1 MVKKKITLK
10 DVSLKCGF
18 SVNTVSRVLRGD
30 SCFSE
35 ETKLA
40 IREAAAELG
49 YIKNSAASSLSSGKS
64 NTVAIIVNSVQNPHF
79 NNMLFVMEKQLQ
91 NFGYDTMIFCTQ
103 NEIAMG
109 TQKVQAAISH
119 SVDGILYF
127 PFCNDAEIINYMEQ
141 NHVPYVLLDRWV
153 QGITAD
159 TARCDDELG
168 GYLAGEH
175 LISLGHRS
183 FLYVGG
189 PEINSSHWDR
199 LAGFRRS
206 LQNYNISWDS
216 VRMITWE
223 EMETALQEGMCFQLL
238 QPLNYTAIVCFNDEL
253 AYHIMNVARGKNIRI
268 PEDLSLIGFDHIHEF
283 LPYLPSLTSISEY
296 GGSVAKSA
304 VDCLIRRIKEPD
316 ADKKVCVL
324 PVRVFDEGTT
334 AAPEGEPGIHRPI

>member
-1 MVKKKITLK
+1 MGEKKITLK
-10 DVSLKCGF
+10 DISQKCGF

-30 SCFSE
+30 TCFAE
-35 ETKLA
+35 QTRMIIQK
-40 IREAAAELG
+40 AAEELG
-49 YIKNSAASSLSSGKS
+49 YIKNNSASSLSSGKS

-79 NNMLFVMEKQLQ
+79 SDMVFVMEKQLQ
-91 NFGYDTMIFCTQ
+91 KFGYDTMIFCTQ
-103 NEIAMG
+103 NEITMG

-127 PFCNDAEIINYMEQ
+127 PFCNDAEIINYMEK

-175 LISLGHRS
+175 MISLGHRS

-199 LAGFRRS
+199 LAGFQRALRT
-206 LQNYNISWDS
+206 YGISYDR
-216 VRMITWE
+216 VRIVKWE
-223 EMETALQEGMCFQLL
+223 EMEQALRENMLFQLL
-238 QPLNYTAIVCFNDEL
+238 QPLNYTAIVCFNDEM
-253 AYHIMNVARGKNIRI
+253 AYYIMNTLRAKNIRI
-268 PEDLSLIGFDHIHEF
+268 PEDMSLIGFDHVYAF
-283 LPYLPSLTSISEY
+283 LPYLPALTSVSEY
-296 GGSVAKSA
+296 GGSVARSA

-316 ADKKVCVL
+316 AEKKTCVL
-324 PVRVFDEGTT
+324 PMRVYDEGTT
-334 AAPEGEPGIHRPI
+334 AAPKRDGIFF